1 MRTTPLGDCMLNPP
15 NEAPGATSNGK
26 GGVSS
31 ANQLMNVRKS
41 ELKSHP
47 AGEVIKLMKASSV
60 TVNERMKFPLP
71 AVSLLSRA
79 YDQVDPAF
87 DEVISPFRPAPAS
100 QTRTTAPANVRT
112 RHIPPR

>member
-71 AVSLLSRA
+71 AVSLLSRV

-87 DEVISPFRPAPAS
+87 DEVISAFRAGPAS
-100 QTRTTAPANVRT
+100 QTGRVARIKLGMREVPQ
-112 RHIPPR
+112 